1 MPLTS
6 ADGIV
11 QSMAEGHHFRRSRRQ
26 PVSIRVRFRRDTPG
40 STLVLD
46 GLLGD
51 LSVQGAFVETRH
63 PLPEGSRVRLEF
75 SSPTAWE
82 PIEVGATVRWV
93 SDGTG
98 SEPVGF
104 GVRFESLTPHEATA
118 LYELVHA
125 SAYAESPE

>member
-1 MPLTS
+1 MGDRP
-6 ADGIV
+6 
-11 QSMAEGHHFRRSRRQ
+11 HFRRSRRQ
-26 PVSIRVRFRRDTPG
+26 PVSIRVTFRRDAAG
-40 STLVLD
+40 STLEIEGTLE
-46 GLLGD
+46 D
-51 LSVQGAFVETRH
+51 LSVSGAFVGTKH
-63 PLPEGSRVRLEF
+63 PLPAGAGVRLRF

-104 GVRFESLTPHEATA
+104 GVRFESLSPHEATA